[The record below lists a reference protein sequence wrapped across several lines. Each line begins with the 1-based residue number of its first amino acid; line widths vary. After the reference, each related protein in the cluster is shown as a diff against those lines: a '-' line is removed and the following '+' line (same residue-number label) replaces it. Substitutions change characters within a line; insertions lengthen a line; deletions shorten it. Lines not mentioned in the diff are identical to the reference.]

1 MNLHSISA
9 TLLICCIA
17 APMSFA
23 FSSEPAKPASTP
35 PGTPAA
41 TPKPETKD
49 MPKDA
54 SPTRS
59 APAVVLDFKLTD
71 IDGKAYDLS
80 QHGGKVVM
88 LVNVASECGLTPQYA
103 ALEKLHDT
111 YAAQGLVIIGLPCN
125 DFREQEPGTESEI
138 KAFCSSKY
146 GVSFPM
152 MSKVKIKGASRSP
165 IYDFI
170 IKQPA
175 PIGGKEPAWNFTK
188 FIVSREG
195 KIVDRFEPQTSPS
208 DPKVVAR
215 LEALLKEKAP
225 ESKGTKPETDAKPSK
240 PVEAPAQ
247 TPAASPAKK

>member
-9 TLLICCIA
+9 TLLIGCIA
-17 APMSFA
+17 APVSFA
-23 FSSEPAKPASTP
+23 FGSEPAKPAAAPSS
-35 PGTPAA
+35 TPAA

-54 SPTRS
+54 SPTQS
-59 APAVVLDFKLTD
+59 TPAGVLDLNLTD
-71 IDGKAYDLS
+71 IDGKAYDLA
-80 QHGGKVVM
+80 QHKGKVVM

-111 YAAQGLVIIGLPCN
+111 YAEQGLVIIGLPCN
-125 DFREQEPGTESEI
+125 DFRDQEPGTESEI

-165 IYDFI
+165 IYEYI

-195 KIVDRFEPQTSPS
+195 KIVERVEPQTSPS

-215 LEALLKEKAP
+215 VEALLKEKPPA
-225 ESKGTKPETDAKPSK
+225 TDAKSPADDPK
-240 PVEAPAQ
+240 LPAPA
-247 TPAASPAKK
+247 AGSPATPPKK